1 MPIPKPKRH
10 KRAAVLTTL
19 TFDEGKGLSTAKQQ
33 YDQTA
38 LINVVRFEIDKWRG
52 LTNPVDWRV
61 TPESARLLQQ
71 GRHLPFS
78 SIRPFFCQIEAVET
92 AIWLT
97 QVAPK
102 LGKSGARLL
111 ESLANAN
118 RDANPELMRLALKL
132 ATGAGEEA
140 TQHLFG

>member
-1 MPIPKPKRH
+1 MEFITPIPKPKRR
-10 KRAAVLTTL
+10 KGAAVLTTL
-19 TFDEGKGLSTAKQQ
+19 TFDGGKGLSTAKQQ

-38 LINVVRFEIDKWRG
+38 LINVVRFEVDKWRG
-52 LTNPVDWRV
+52 LANPVDWRV
-61 TPESARLLQQ
+61 TP
-71 GRHLPFS
+71 
-78 SIRPFFCQIEAVET
+78 ET

-111 ESLANAN
+111 ESQANAN

-140 TQHLFG
+140 TLHLFG